1 MFKSGKSKK
10 SHLKAIVETYFHTF
24 MNRWGIN
31 SDYGVSKLIYGG
43 SYHDKGYSEGKNFSS
58 ENRVI
63 NVIMRAIDG
72 GHFPN
77 DQDGIYLVFGSR
89 FDTISFL
96 VLRFTL
102 AKFLIFKFV

>member
-1 MFKSGKSKK
+1 M
-10 SHLKAIVETYFHTF
+10 
-24 MNRWGIN
+24 GIN

-43 SYHDKGYSEGKNFSS
+43 FYHDKRYSEGKNFSS

-89 FDTISFL
+89 FDIISFL

-102 AKFLIFKFV
+102 AKFCIFEIRLYLKDLKNTVKLGQNELGC